1 MNLLIQGISF
11 AYGSNPVL
19 QEVSME
25 VKPGQVLS
33 IVGPNGSGKSTLLR
47 CLAQIIKPRTGRIIL
62 DGKEAGSINSRE
74 LAKKMGYVPQEMGEV
89 FSFTVL
95 EAVLMGRRPHLGWT
109 VSDHDLELVAR
120 IMKFMG
126 LEKLA
131 GRSLD
136 QLSGGQKQRVSIA
149 RALAQEPQV
158 FLLDEPT
165 NSLDIRHQLEVLAQV
180 RKLAKQ
186 KKRQVVM
193 VLHDLNLAARFSDLL
208 VILHEGKIF
217 AAGPPGKVLN
227 EANISAVYGV
237 KAAVKNSIMGPYV
250 LLLEPENM
258 VEEPGERG
266 WQTDAAIFKEKCFQ
280 G

>member
-109 VSDHDLELVAR
+109 VGDHDLELVAQ

-126 LEKLA
+126 LERLA

>member
-47 CLAQIIKPRTGRIIL
+47 CLAQILKPRTGRIIL

-109 VSDHDLELVAR
+109 VGDHDLELVAR

>member
-1 MNLLIQGISF
+1 M
-11 AYGSNPVL
+11 
-19 QEVSME
+19 
-25 VKPGQVLS
+25 
-33 IVGPNGSGKSTLLR
+33 
-47 CLAQIIKPRTGRIIL
+47 L
-62 DGKEAGSINSRE
+62 DGKEAGSINSWK

-109 VSDHDLELVAR
+109 VGDHDLELVAR

-126 LEKLA
+126 LERLA

>member
-47 CLAQIIKPRTGRIIL
+47 CLAQILKPRTGRIIL

-109 VSDHDLELVAR
+109 VGDHDLELVAQ

-126 LEKLA
+126 LERLA

>member
-1 MNLLIQGISF
+1 MKLLIQGVSF
-11 AYGSNPVL
+11 AYGSYPVL
-19 QEVSME
+19 QEVDME
-25 VKPGQVLS
+25 VEPGQVLS

-109 VSDHDLELVAR
+109 VGDHDLELVAQ

-126 LEKLA
+126 LERLA

-266 WQTDAAIFKEKCFQ
+266 WQTDASIPKEKCFQ